1 MNTSQMAGVI
11 RRLEESFNHPLQWLV
26 CLLHANE
33 FLLRHLFK
41 TLDRAFTGPKGFSGS
56 IEKRLATC
64 TQEPVSSFK
73 AVRLIEDLSNMD
85 PKKLSTAQQYL
96 LEICNDINAGECSI
110 GLSIQNPGCLNHS
123 RWLTTAN
130 RILKLYVSIKI
141 PSEKLQALA
150 MFIIRVYAPMWFAV
164 KSHSS
169 CSSCKD
175 ELDTF
180 TNRWPDHV
188 FLVRSK

>member
-1 MNTSQMAGVI
+1 MAGVI
-11 RRLEESFNHPLQWLV
+11 RRLEKSFNHTLQWLV

-33 FLLRHLFK
+33 LLLRHLFE
-41 TLDRAFTGPKGFSGS
+41 TLDRAFTGPQGFSGS

-64 TQEPVSSFK
+64 TQELVSSFK
-73 AVRLIEDLSNMD
+73 AVRLIEDLSNVD
-85 PKKLSTAQQYL
+85 PKKLSTDQQYL
-96 LEICNDINAGECSI
+96 LEICNGINAGECSI
-110 GLSIQNPGCLNHS
+110 DLSIRNPGCLNHF

-164 KSHSS
+164 KLN
-169 CSSCKD
+169 SSCKD

-188 FLVRSK
+188 ILVRSKRILLI